1 MDNNNSSANVQD
13 DNYKFCQHCGAKIDS
28 KAVVCPKCGVPVA
41 GVSLNTTTVAGNEPN
56 PSAWWGV
63 LGFFLPI
70 IGWILYFVFKNEY
83 PKRAHRCAVSA
94 WWGFGI
100 SFGISFVIGIIGG
113 VMGA

>member
-1 MDNNNSSANVQD
+1 MDNSNNQSVNDTNS
-13 DNYKFCQHCGAKIDS
+13 YKFCSHCGAKIDA
-28 KAVVCPKCGVPVA
+28 KAVVCPKCGVPVDGA
-41 GVSLNTTTVAGNEPN
+41 NINNNSTVNEPN

-94 WWGFGI
+94 WWGFGV
-100 SFGISFVIGIIGG
+100 SFVIGFIGG

>member
-1 MDNNNSSANVQD
+1 MDNNNSSTNVQD
-13 DNYKFCQHCGAKIDS
+13 DNFNFCQHCGAKIDS

-100 SFGISFVIGIIGG
+100 SFVIGIIGG